1 MTDLFS
7 PPDADARGPD
17 PRARTALFAAWLV
30 LAGYFVATH
39 VMWRDEVRAFTLA
52 LSGADMVAMLR
63 TIHGEGHPAIWYILL
78 RAAHMIVPVREV
90 LPAMAAVIGIGAAAM
105 LAFRAPFRG
114 LVVALALFGEWMVF
128 EYTAVAR
135 NYGMSALLLFL
146 FADRYDPRQVRG
158 RGQGRSRGWWPGALL
173 FLLCNTNVPSVL
185 LAGGLLLFWLVEL
198 LTVDGWR
205 WTPALRA
212 WAVAAGCAGLG
223 ALLCFATVYPPYQDA
238 AVSPHLHEI
247 GPGAVLRASM
257 QMVDYYCSLLP
268 MFMWQWRPATDV
280 LLIVLV
286 LALPFSLA
294 RTPGG
299 LAGGLAVT
307 LALLLFFHFVY
318 PGGYRHV
325 ALLFPFVLS
334 LHWMVAR
341 GHGGRWSGPA
351 EALGRRIAAPA
362 SLLTALLLAIQV
374 SYAVIQ
380 LGYQTANEGVY
391 SRAAELG
398 RLLHR
403 PDLRRAIVMSNPD
416 VMVEALG
423 YYAPN
428 PIWLL
433 RQRTFG
439 RVVHFTF
446 FADED
451 LSLGEML
458 ATARQLRQRTGRS
471 VVIMLRRAPDPA
483 APAKVESEGYRI
495 TFSVTPRQARDFLA
509 ATTHLVSYDPAQTD
523 ENYAVYLLR

>member
-7 PPDADARGPD
+7 PPDADAQGSDLRL
-17 PRARTALFAAWLV
+17 RTALFAAWLV

-52 LSGADMVAMLR
+52 LSGTDMIAMLR
-63 TIHGEGHPAIWYILL
+63 NIHGEGHPATWYILL
-78 RAAHMIVPVREV
+78 RASHMIVPVREV
-90 LPAMAAVIGIGAAAM
+90 LPALAAIVGIGAAAM

-158 RGQGRSRGWWPGALL
+158 RGSSWWPGTLL

-185 LAGGLLLFWLVEL
+185 LAAGLLLFWLVEL
-198 LTVDGWR
+198 LVVDGWR

-212 WAVAAGCAGLG
+212 WGVAAGCAAMGVLV
-223 ALLCFATVYPPYQDA
+223 CFATVYPPYQDA
-238 AVSPHLHEI
+238 AVSPHLHEV
-247 GPGAVLRASM
+247 GVGAVLLACT
-257 QMVDYYCSLLP
+257 QVADYYFSLLP
-268 MFMWQWRPATDV
+268 MFMWQWRPAADI

-286 LALPFSLA
+286 AALPLSLA
-294 RTPGG
+294 RTPAG

-318 PGGYRHV
+318 PGGYRHT

-351 EALGRRIAAPA
+351 EGLARRIAAPA
-362 SLLTALLLAIQV
+362 SLLLALLLAIQV
-374 SYAVIQ
+374 GYAVVQ
-380 LGYQTANEGVY
+380 LGYQAGGGVY
-391 SRAAELG
+391 GRAAELG

-428 PIWLL
+428 PIWLV
-433 RQRTFG
+433 RQRTLG
-439 RVVHFTF
+439 RVVRFTF
-446 FADED
+446 FDDED

-458 ATARQLRQRTGRS
+458 ATARQLRQRTGRP
-471 VVIMLRRAPDPA
+471 VVIMLRRTLDPA

-495 TFSVTPRQARDFLA
+495 TFSVTPRQIRDFLA
-509 ATTHLVSYDPAQTD
+509 ATTRLASYGPAQTD
-523 ENYAVYLLR
+523 ENYDVYLLR